1 MKLHHWV
8 YIVVFGVGLLYVYH
22 TMVAN
27 KGTVKGAL
35 SGLGINR

>member
-8 YIVVFGVGLLYVYH
+8 YIVIFSVGLLYVYH

-27 KGTVKGAL
+27 KGTFKGAL